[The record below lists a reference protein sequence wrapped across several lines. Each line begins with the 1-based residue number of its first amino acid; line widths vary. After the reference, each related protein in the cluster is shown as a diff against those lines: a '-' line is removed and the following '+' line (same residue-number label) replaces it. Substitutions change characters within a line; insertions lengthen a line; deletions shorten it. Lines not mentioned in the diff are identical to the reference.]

1 MNRKTEQPLYHHY
14 LPSFYQARWVGEN
27 SKLRR
32 FSKPYG
38 EKSVAKWVSP
48 QVSGGEE

>member
-38 EKSVAKWVSP
+38 EKLVAKWVSP